1 MGENISLAFQG
12 IWNHKLRSFLTML
25 GIIIGIAS
33 IITIVSTIKGTNEQI
48 KSNLIGA
55 GTDMVNVQL
64 VQGDNVPDFSY
75 DTIPDGIGI
84 IDASVC
90 QELDKLDCVEQT
102 AAYCSRSWADSVY
115 YQNTSFSGQLY
126 GVDENFFSVA
136 GYHLAYGRGFVSE
149 DYTGF
154 RKVALVNA
162 KTVDTLFNGASP
174 IDRTIEIAGEPFTVV
189 GVVEQSSDF
198 QPTIQGYKDYS
209 MYTDTSGGTIFL
221 PLACWPVI
229 YTLDEP
235 ASVAVRATST
245 DDMTAAG
252 NNVAAYLN
260 EHVVF
265 NKDYSYKGQDLLE
278 QAKKM
283 QDLASQTSRQLIWI
297 AGISLLVGGIGV
309 MNIMLVSVTERTRE
323 IGLKKAIGAKS
334 SRIRLQFLTE
344 AAVLTSL
351 GGLLGVLVGVV
362 LAQLLS
368 RIMDTPTAI
377 SIPAGLVAVVF
388 SMAIGIVFGLIPA
401 MKASKLNPI
410 DALRSE

>member
-1 MGENISLAFQG
+1 
-12 IWNHKLRSFLTML
+12 ML

-126 GVDENFFSVA
+126 GVDENYFSVA
-136 GYHLAYGRGFVSE
+136 GYRLAYGRGFVSA

-229 YTLDEP
+229 Y
-235 ASVAVRATST
+235 
-245 DDMTAAG
+245 
-252 NNVAAYLN
+252 
-260 EHVVF
+260 
-265 NKDYSYKGQDLLE
+265 YSG
-278 QAKKM
+278 
-283 QDLASQTSRQLIWI
+283 
-297 AGISLLVGGIGV
+297 
-309 MNIMLVSVTERTRE
+309 
-323 IGLKKAIGAKS
+323 
-334 SRIRLQFLTE
+334 
-344 AAVLTSL
+344 
-351 GGLLGVLVGVV
+351 
-362 LAQLLS
+362 
-368 RIMDTPTAI
+368 
-377 SIPAGLVAVVF
+377 
-388 SMAIGIVFGLIPA
+388 
-401 MKASKLNPI
+401 
-410 DALRSE
+410 

>member
-136 GYHLAYGRGFVSE
+136 GYR
-149 DYTGF
+149 
-154 RKVALVNA
+154 
-162 KTVDTLFNGASP
+162 
-174 IDRTIEIAGEPFTVV
+174 
-189 GVVEQSSDF
+189 
-198 QPTIQGYKDYS
+198 
-209 MYTDTSGGTIFL
+209 
-221 PLACWPVI
+221 
-229 YTLDEP
+229 
-235 ASVAVRATST
+235 
-245 DDMTAAG
+245 
-252 NNVAAYLN
+252 
-260 EHVVF
+260 
-265 NKDYSYKGQDLLE
+265 
-278 QAKKM
+278 
-283 QDLASQTSRQLIWI
+283 
-297 AGISLLVGGIGV
+297 
-309 MNIMLVSVTERTRE
+309 
-323 IGLKKAIGAKS
+323 
-334 SRIRLQFLTE
+334 
-344 AAVLTSL
+344 L
-351 GGLLGVLVGVV
+351 GGWWAHYHTV
-362 LAQLLS
+362 
-368 RIMDTPTAI
+368 R
-377 SIPAGLVAVVF
+377 
-388 SMAIGIVFGLIPA
+388 
-401 MKASKLNPI
+401 KLKG
-410 DALRSE
+410 AAA

>member
-1 MGENISLAFQG
+1 M
-12 IWNHKLRSFLTML
+12 
-25 GIIIGIAS
+25 
-33 IITIVSTIKGTNEQI
+33 
-48 KSNLIGA
+48 
-55 GTDMVNVQL
+55 
-64 VQGDNVPDFSY
+64 
-75 DTIPDGIGI
+75 
-84 IDASVC
+84 
-90 QELDKLDCVEQT
+90 
-102 AAYCSRSWADSVY
+102 
-115 YQNTSFSGQLY
+115 
-126 GVDENFFSVA
+126 DENFFSVA
-136 GYHLAYGRGFVSE
+136 GYRLAYGRGFVSE